1 MNSTEDYQVSSD
13 PKLLEVAIIHGF
25 LSQSYWAKNI
35 PRELMDRAIRNSLC
49 FGVYLEKKQVGF
61 ARVITDQATFAYLA
75 DVFILPEHRGHGL
88 SKMLMSFILEDSR
101 LQGLRR
107 FLLATLDAHGLY
119 SQFGFQPLSHPEHFL
134 TIHKPD
140 LYLG

>member
-1 MNSTEDYQVSSD
+1 MNPTVEYQVSSD
-13 PKLLEVAIIHGF
+13 PQLLDVEIIHGF

-49 FGVYLEKKQVGF
+49 FGVYLGKKQAGF

-75 DVFILPEHRGHGL
+75 DVFILPEHRNRGL
-88 SKMLMSFILEDSR
+88 SKMMMDFIVADPR

-119 SQFGFQPLSHPEHFL
+119 RQFGFQPLSHPEHFM

-140 LYLG
+140 LYSG